1 MLLLLTCS
9 DHWLLFAPPVYETSV
24 CVCRGRWLLECARD
38 GRKVDERPYL
48 IDTPSELPAKLDDDK
63 ITAASSDAA
72 AKPAASRLRR
82 NDDEMTTSSDSRTK
96 TVDASSS
103 MMRHNVNEM
112 TPTSNNARTTTPMP
126 TSNNARTTT
135 PTPTSNNARTTTPM
149 PTSNNARTTTPAMSP
164 PNARCT
170 DRELTAKSVGKTVQS
185 VVQKID
191 EINKTDNTDR
201 TTDRVVI
208 SAPANERRGPGLD
221 KRTSATKP
229 PATINGDAMD
239 ISELKETV
247 TNKSPS
253 LCNQQLRVTSHDC
266 YYGRPM

>member
-1 MLLLLTCS
+1 M
-9 DHWLLFAPPVYETSV
+9 
-24 CVCRGRWLLECARD
+24 
-38 GRKVDERPYL
+38 DERPYL
-48 IDTPSELPAKLDDDK
+48 IDTPSELPVKLDDDK
-63 ITAASSDAA
+63 ITTASSDAA
-72 AKPAASRLRR
+72 AKPAQSAASRLHC
-82 NDDEMTTSSDSRTK
+82 NDDEMTTTSGDSRTK
-96 TVDASSS
+96 TVDTSSS
-103 MMRHNVNEM
+103 KTRHVNEM
-112 TPTSNNARTTTPMP
+112 
-126 TSNNARTTT
+126 
-135 PTPTSNNARTTTPM
+135 TPTSNNARTTTPM

-229 PATINGDAMD
+229 PATVNGDAMD

-247 TNKSPS
+247 CDKSPS
-253 LCNQQLRVTSHDC
+253 LCNQQLRVTTHGC
-266 YYGRPM
+266 YYGHPM

>member
-1 MLLLLTCS
+1 MLLKFLMLLFLTCG
-9 DHWLLFAPPVYETSV
+9 DHWLFFAPPVYETSM
-24 CVCRGRWLLECARD
+24 CVCRGRWLLDCARY

-63 ITAASSDAA
+63 ITTASSDAA
-72 AKPAASRLRR
+72 ARPAQSVASRLRR
-82 NDDEMTTSSDSRTK
+82 NDDEMTTTSSDSRTK

-103 MMRHNVNEM
+103 LMRHNVNEM
-112 TPTSNNARTTTPMP
+112 TTTSNNV
-126 TSNNARTTT
+126 
-135 PTPTSNNARTTTPM
+135 
-149 PTSNNARTTTPAMSP
+149 RTTTPAMSP

-170 DRELTAKSVGKTVQS
+170 DREMTVKSVGKTVQS
-185 VVQKID
+185 PAQKID
-191 EINKTDNTDR
+191 VINKTDNTDR

-208 SAPANERRGPGLD
+208 SAPANERRGPSLD

-229 PATINGDAMD
+229 PATVNGDAMD

-247 TNKSPS
+247 TDKSPS

-266 YYGRPM
+266 YYSCPVL

>member
-1 MLLLLTCS
+1 MPACLNMLLKFLMLLLLTCS

-24 CVCRGRWLLECARD
+24 CVCRGRWLLECARY

-48 IDTPSELPAKLDDDK
+48 IDTPSELPVKLDDDK
-63 ITAASSDAA
+63 ITTASSDAA
-72 AKPAASRLRR
+72 AKPAQSAASRLHC
-82 NDDEMTTSSDSRTK
+82 NDDEMTTTSGDSRTK
-96 TVDASSS
+96 TVDTSSS
-103 MMRHNVNEM
+103 KTRHVNEM
-112 TPTSNNARTTTPMP
+112 T
-126 TSNNARTTT
+126 
-135 PTPTSNNARTTTPM
+135 

-170 DRELTAKSVGKTVQS
+170 DREMTVKSVGKTVQS
-185 VVQKID
+185 PAQKID
-191 EINKTDNTDR
+191 VINKTDNTDR

-208 SAPANERRGPGLD
+208 GAPANERRGPGLD